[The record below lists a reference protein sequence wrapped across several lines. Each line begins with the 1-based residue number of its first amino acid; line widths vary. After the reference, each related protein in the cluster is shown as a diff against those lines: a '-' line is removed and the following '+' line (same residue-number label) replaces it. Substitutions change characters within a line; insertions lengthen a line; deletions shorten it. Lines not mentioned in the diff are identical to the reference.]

1 MKISELKNMFSDNP
15 GIRKDFSEL
24 WDMWPYKKAICGCRS
39 DSDFDYVYNVIVRVF
54 LNEDLTLEKNSSNI
68 DHLTRIK
75 KMIMQMAYIKYGD
88 SYNWAKNSR
97 FEAEGIEYNKQQ
109 QENNLKDAVIIKFIN
124 RIDPDNFMID
134 NYKNIIRAIRESRV
148 YEIIVNDKDDK
159 LSIYDFYTKV
169 EALILED
176 LKNDKIDGKEYCV
189 ICALSNKL
197 YGRKFDWIYKN
208 GMKYKYINKILYK
221 NNEE

>member
-1 MKISELKNMFSDNP
+1 
-15 GIRKDFSEL
+15 
-24 WDMWPYKKAICGCRS
+24 
-39 DSDFDYVYNVIVRVF
+39 
-54 LNEDLTLEKNSSNI
+54 
-68 DHLTRIK
+68 
-75 KMIMQMAYIKYGD
+75 
-88 SYNWAKNSR
+88 
-97 FEAEGIEYNKQQ
+97 
-109 QENNLKDAVIIKFIN
+109 
-124 RIDPDNFMID
+124 MID